1 MAQQIKEHWL
11 LIHKTQAGFLTSTQ
25 QLTTIP
31 TTLFPRDMMPFL
43 LASNTLNKSE
53 KPIPA
58 QLTLTGKDA
67 LRNNIP
73 FR

>member
-11 LIHKTQAGFLTSTQ
+11 LVHKTQAGFPAPTQ
-25 QLTTIP
+25 QLTTIHP
-31 TTLFPRDMMPFL
+31 YNSISKGSDAFL
-43 LASNTLNKSE
+43 SSNTLNKCE

-67 LRNNIP
+67 LRKYS
-73 FR
+73 F